1 MFIFYFSILLT
12 VISNVLYHIFQK
24 LIPQGAN
31 PFLSLAVT
39 YATAF
44 FACAIY
50 LLIFPPAGGLVMALK
65 QTNWTSAALGLAI
78 IGLEL
83 GYLIAYRVGWNI
95 SLAGIV
101 SSTGVGLILIP
112 VGLMAFKE
120 KMTPINAIGVAFC
133 LIGLV
138 LVNYRK

>member
-1 MFIFYFSILLT
+1 MFIFYFSLLLT

-31 PFLSLAVT
+31 PFISLAVT
-39 YATAF
+39 YATALL
-44 FACAIY
+44 ACVIY
-50 LLIFPPAGGLVMALK
+50 LLISPPAGGLAAALR

-83 GYLIAYRVGWNI
+83 GYLIAYRAGWNI
-95 SLAGIV
+95 SMAGII

-120 KMTPINAIGVAFC
+120 KMSPLNALGVVLC
-133 LIGLV
+133 LAGLI
-138 LVNYRK
+138 LVNIRK